1 MNNVTKGYIYGII
14 AAVTYGLNPLFAL
27 PLYDGGMNPDS
38 VLFFRYLIALPI
50 LGAMIRWRRHG
61 FRLKKQETI
70 PLVSLGLLMAAS
82 SLTLFL
88 SYTYMAAGIAS
99 TLLFVYPVMVA
110 VIMAV
115 CYREKI
121 SPLTVSCILSALW
134 GITLLYQGD
143 GKEHL
148 SLTGVI
154 LVMISALSYAIYMV
168 GVNRPT
174 MRPIPTVRLTFYVLL
189 SGSSLFL
196 LRLIAGQSSMLTA
209 AGIGA
214 PLILPENGWHWMNLV
229 CLAAFPTVVS
239 LICTTRAVFYIG
251 STVTAILGAL
261 EPITAILF
269 GITVFSEKLTPRHVF
284 GIILVIVAVTV
295 IIAGNRV
302 AKQILRF
309 RKLFPKGKIPS
320 AK

>member
-1 MNNVTKGYIYGII
+1 MTKGYIFGII

-27 PLYDGGMNPDS
+27 PLYAGGMNPNS

-50 LGAMIRWRRHG
+50 LGLMIKWRHHG
-61 FRLKKQETI
+61 FRLKKREVL
-70 PLVSLGLLMAAS
+70 PLVFLGLMMAAS

-121 SPLTVSCILSALW
+121 SALTIFCILSALC
-134 GITLLYQGD
+134 GIALLYQGD
-143 GKEHL
+143 GNEHL
-148 SLTGVI
+148 SLAGVA
-154 LVMISALSYAIYMV
+154 LVMISALSYAVYMV
-168 GVNRPT
+168 GINRP
-174 MRPIPTVRLTFYVLL
+174 PIRTVPTVRLTFYVLT
-189 SGSSLFL
+189 SGSFLFL
-196 LRLIAGQSSMLTA
+196 LRLIAGQSSTLTA

-214 PLILPENGWHWMNLV
+214 PLILPENGWHWINLV
-229 CLAAFPTVVS
+229 CLAAFPTAVS
-239 LICTTRAVFYIG
+239 LICTTRAISYVG

-269 GITVFSEKLTPRHVF
+269 GITVFGEQLTPRHIL
-284 GIILVIVAVTV
+284 GIVLVIVAVTV

-302 AKQILRF
+302 ARQILRF
-309 RKLFPKGKIPS
+309 RKLFPKGKIHS
-320 AK
+320 GK